1 MIPNPNDALALD
13 QLYHSTDEATRD
25 RGRAWYP
32 IAQREAELLALDH
45 SVELTTAAGAIAAL
59 SPRMEWSKNL
69 DAAATIL
76 RAASSGAR
84 EAPRVGLGLSTRR
97 AWSIALGAEPL
108 SILGGR
114 KVRAFYR
121 ALIGDLDS
129 ITLDIWS
136 ARAARGADAKQPTT
150 DRDHNAL
157 DASYRVAALAAG
169 EHPREYQ
176 AIVWIA
182 ARGIV
187 EHPAYY
193 STARSQLSMLNND
206 EGSEQ

>member
-1 MIPNPNDALALD
+1 MNPNPDDAIALD
-13 QLYHSTDEATRD
+13 QLYRSTDEATRD
-25 RGRAWYP
+25 RGRSWYS
-32 IAQREAELLALDH
+32 IAQREAELIALDH
-45 SVELTTAAGAIAAL
+45 SVELTTAAGVVAAL

-76 RAASSGAR
+76 RAAANGAR
-84 EAPRVGLGLSTRR
+84 VAPRVGLGLSTRR

-121 ALIGDLDS
+121 AIVGDRES
-129 ITLDIWS
+129 ITIDIWS

-157 DASYRVAALAAG
+157 DASYRVAAHAAG

-176 AIVWIA
+176 AILWIA
-182 ARGIV
+182 ARGVV
-187 EHPAYY
+187 ESPAYY
-193 STARSQLSMLNND
+193 STARAQLSLINND
-206 EGSEQ
+206 GGSYL